1 MYVTYNVL
9 TIKTKLFMYKRSKWE
24 RYVKGSS
31 HLKPVNINFGDIFL
45 HLGSKSG
52 DGGFLSSSIILFWC
66 FASILTLI
74 SFYG

>member
-1 MYVTYNVL
+1 M
-9 TIKTKLFMYKRSKWE
+9 
-24 RYVKGSS
+24 KGSS
-31 HLKPVNINFGDIFL
+31 HLKPVKINFGDILL

-52 DGGFLSSSIILFWC
+52 DGRFLSSSVILFWC

>member
-9 TIKTKLFMYKRSKWE
+9 TIKTKLFMSKGE

-31 HLKPVNINFGDIFL
+31 HLTPVNINFGDIFL

>member
-9 TIKTKLFMYKRSKWE
+9 TIKTKLFMYKRSKGE
-24 RYVKGSS
+24 RYVKESS

-52 DGGFLSSSIILFWC
+52 DGGFFLRPLFYSGVLRQ
-66 FASILTLI
+66 F
-74 SFYG
+74 

>member
-9 TIKTKLFMYKRSKWE
+9 TIKTKLFMYKKSKGE

-31 HLKPVNINFGDIFL
+31 HLKPVNINFGDTFL

-52 DGGFLSSSIILFWC
+52 DGGFLSWSLILFWC
-66 FASILTLI
+66 FASVLTLI